1 MSETKNK
8 QDNLRYYELLRK
20 VPPHALKTIA
30 AGRLKGFYDINPVWR
45 IKAMTDVFG
54 PCGVGWKYEIVKQ
67 WQETFVHGTF
77 VKETK
82 EGKET
87 KEIKETKAFTNLNL
101 YIKVDG
107 EWSAPIPGTGGATIL
122 EINSKGYSYVNDEGY
137 KMSLTDAMGVCMRSL
152 GVAADVYFNKDAQ
165 QFDTKYEQQSYV
177 AQQQQKPQAQPAAAP
192 KKPPVTIE
200 TIKEWIA
207 KATTMANLEA
217 IFKNTPP
224 ELLQQAKP
232 LLTAKKNEILQ
243 QKGGE
248 Q

>member
-30 AGRLKGFYDINPVWR
+30 AGRLKGFSDINPVWR

-67 WQETFVHGTF
+67 WQETFGQ
-77 VKETK
+77 
-82 EGKET
+82 
-87 KEIKETKAFTNLNL
+87 ETKAFTNLNL

-107 EWSAPIPGTGGATIL
+107 EWSAPIPGTGGATIV

-152 GVAADVYFNKDAQ
+152 GVAADVYFDKDKG

-192 KKPPVTIE
+192 KKQPVTID

-207 KATTMANLEA
+207 KATTMSNLEA

-232 LLTAKKNEILQ
+232 LLTAKKNEIIQQ